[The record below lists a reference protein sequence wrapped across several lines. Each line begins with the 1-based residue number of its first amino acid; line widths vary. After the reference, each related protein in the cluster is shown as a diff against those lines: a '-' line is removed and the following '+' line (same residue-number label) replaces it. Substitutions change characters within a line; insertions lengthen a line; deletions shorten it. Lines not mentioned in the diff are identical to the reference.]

1 MEEKVSINQYFFK
14 SKHSN
19 YGLLLFLTILS
30 FLLVSIGDIY
40 QSRVFLVFMNRALGL
55 NEYEYWQLIIYGFSF
70 AILYYIISFLSSFL
84 FLF

>member
-1 MEEKVSINQYFFK
+1 MEEKISINQYFFK

-40 QSRVFLVFMNRALGL
+40 QSRVFLVFISKKTI
-55 NEYEYWQLIIYGFSF
+55 QLSF
-70 AILYYIISFLSSFL
+70 WDMISISPFFV
-84 FLF
+84 